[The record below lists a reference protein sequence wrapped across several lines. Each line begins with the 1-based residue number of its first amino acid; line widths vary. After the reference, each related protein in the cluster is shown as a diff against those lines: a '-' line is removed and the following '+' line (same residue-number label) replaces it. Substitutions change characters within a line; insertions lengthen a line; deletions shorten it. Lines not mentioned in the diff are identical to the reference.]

1 MNLTDIL
8 RPLDL
13 LFKRCQIRY
22 AVIGGYAVAAW
33 GEERATRDVD
43 LLCSAGY
50 SKALI
55 DAMNDAHIRF
65 EHRIGDYDD
74 PISEVIRIE
83 MGSVT
88 DPSEVDV
95 LIGIRNAPAG
105 IFDRIRVIN
114 IEGLAI
120 PVASP
125 EDLVILKLLSGSARD
140 LEDAKSV
147 IQVQADRL
155 DLNLIR
161 QLCPEQLRQNLQR
174 LIES

>member
-1 MNLTDIL
+1 MNLTDLL

-13 LFKRCQIRY
+13 IFKRCQIRY

-43 LLCSAGY
+43 LLCSAGN

-55 DAMNDAHIRF
+55 TAMNEDNMRF

-83 MGSVT
+83 MGPVT
-88 DPSEVDV
+88 DPSEIDV
-95 LIGIRNAPAG
+95 LVGIRNAPPG
-105 IFDRIRVIN
+105 IFDRIRIVTVD
-114 IEGLAI
+114 GLAV

-125 EDLVILKLLSGSARD
+125 EDMVVLKLLGGSARD

-147 IQVQADRL
+147 VQVQGDKL

-161 QLCPEQLRQNLQR
+161 QLCPEQLKENLQK
-174 LIES
+174 LIAF